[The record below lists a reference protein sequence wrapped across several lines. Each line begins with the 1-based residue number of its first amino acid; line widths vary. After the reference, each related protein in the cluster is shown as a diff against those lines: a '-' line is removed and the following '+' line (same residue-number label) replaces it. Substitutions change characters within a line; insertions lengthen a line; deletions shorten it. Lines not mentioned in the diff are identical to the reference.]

1 MVPKCT
7 VEYNEKCSQQYT
19 EKCTTGHNTECTQH
33 IDEECRDWEVNFA
46 TTTTNVVFHVFK
58 LRFFFAFYILTSFVW
73 QKTKSKRIFCSKRR
87 RY

>member
-46 TTTTNVVFHVFK
+46 TTSTNVVFHVF
-58 LRFFFAFYILTSFVW
+58 
-73 QKTKSKRIFCSKRR
+73 
-87 RY
+87 